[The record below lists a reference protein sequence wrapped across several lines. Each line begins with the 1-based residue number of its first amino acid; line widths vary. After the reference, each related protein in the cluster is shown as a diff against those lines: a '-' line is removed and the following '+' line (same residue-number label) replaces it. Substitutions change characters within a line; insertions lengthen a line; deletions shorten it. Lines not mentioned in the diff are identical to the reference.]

1 MQVLRRSYGV
11 RGFVRLA
18 DYALRWSRMIAQ
30 TAKERTRLLAFWE
43 QHGLAATI
51 EAFGAKRSTLYGWK
65 AELRK
70 GGGKLEALNPQST
83 RPRRVRRREWPQAVK
98 DEITRLRTAHP
109 NLGKEKV
116 ALLLEPFCAER
127 GLRCPKD
134 RTVGRLIHDLGGLRV
149 FPEKVRHDGTIVQR
163 KREKVPRKPTGFVAQ
178 YPGHCVAFDTIERFI
193 HGTRRYLLTFTDT
206 HSRFSFAWA
215 TRSHASAAAA
225 EFFRVVR
232 YVFPVPWTYALS
244 DNGSEFKKRFAAE
257 LRKLHLTHWKTYPKC
272 PRMNP
277 HEERF
282 NRTLQEEFV
291 DYHAGELLNP
301 VTFNEKLVT
310 HLLWH
315 NAERPH
321 WGLGLKSPIQFLV
334 ENHPEQSRMWW
345 PNTVSIAIGS
355 FRV

>member
-1 MQVLRRSYGV
+1 MQV
-11 RGFVRLA
+11 FRLA
-18 DYALRWSRMIAQ
+18 YGIRGLASLNAYAIRWAHMIAP
-30 TAKERTRLLAFWE
+30 TAKDRARILAFWE
-43 QHGLAATI
+43 KHGLAPTK
-51 EAFGAKRSTLYGWK
+51 EAFGVSRATLYAWK

-70 GGGKLEALNPQST
+70 GGGKLEALNPKST
-83 RPRRVRRREWPQAVK
+83 RPHQVRARDWPPAVK
-98 DEITRLRTAHP
+98 DEIKHLRATHP

-116 ALLLEPFCAER
+116 RVFLERFCAEQ

-149 FPEKVRHDGTIVQR
+149 FPEKVRHDGTIVRR
-163 KREKVPRKPTGFVAQ
+163 KREKVIRKPKGFRAE
-178 YPGHCVAFDTIERFI
+178 YPGHLVALDTIERFV

-206 HSRFSFAWA
+206 YSRFSFAWA

-225 EFFRVVR
+225 EFFRIVR
-232 YVFPVPWTYALS
+232 YVFPVPFTTVLS
-244 DNGSEFKKRFAAE
+244 DNGSEFKKRFAE
-257 LRKLHLTHWKTYPKC
+257 EIRRLHLTHWKTYPQC

-277 HEERF
+277 HDERF

-291 DYHAGELLNP
+291 DYHAGELLHP
-301 VTFNEKLVT
+301 VTFNRKLVS

-334 ENHPEQSRMWW
+334 DNHPEQSRMWW
-345 PNTVSIAIGS
+345 PNTEA
-355 FRV
+355 